1 MYKNTFWLI
10 VTYSLIGL
18 INDIIGICRRRR
30 EAKKSNYDCSKCKAF
45 DCPNKECLKHRNN
58 K

>member
-30 EAKKSNYDCSKCKAF
+30 KAKKSNYDCSKCKAF
-45 DCPNKECLKHRNN
+45 DCPNKECLKHRG
-58 K
+58 